1 MKSIIYEFTC
11 DLKETRNVVLPTKD
25 VTEYLTTN
33 PFHLPI
39 LIYITYLLVSYRPYL
54 VFEFVDADGKRTEK
68 TTKLFVTYFLI
79 HGVHSLLY
87 FRL

>member
-25 VTEYLTTN
+25 VTEYLTTK

-39 LIYITYLLVSYRPYL
+39 LIYITYLLVSYRAYL

-68 TTKLFVTYFLI
+68 TTKLLKFICYVFSNT
-79 HGVHSLLY
+79 
-87 FRL
+87 